1 MPPARRVEVI
11 AVRGGTCNARLEEGD
26 TFAFEELRF
35 VPQGHDKACYVAFAS
50 IVANLG
56 RLKLQN
62 PIYVSCP
69 DSGTGAGANV
79 IFRLSEENND
89 GYDPRQAD

>member
-1 MPPARRVEVI
+1 MPPVKRVHVI
-11 AVRGGTCNARLEEGD
+11 AVRGGTCNARFEEGD
-26 TFAFEELRF
+26 TFTLEELRF

-62 PIYVSCP
+62 PICVSCP
-69 DSGTGAGANV
+69 DSGIGAGANV
-79 IFRLSEENND
+79 IFELFQEEND
-89 GYDPRQAD
+89 GHDPRQAD